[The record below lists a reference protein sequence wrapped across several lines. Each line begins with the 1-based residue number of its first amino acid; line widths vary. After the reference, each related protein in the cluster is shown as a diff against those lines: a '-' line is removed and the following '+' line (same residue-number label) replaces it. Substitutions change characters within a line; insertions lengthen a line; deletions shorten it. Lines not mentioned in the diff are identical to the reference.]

1 MTMKPA
7 RFPHLLIIL
16 FATTILLAFFLE
28 GLPTRA
34 GATAM
39 TGTPLAATS
48 LQSNPATQTPTE
60 TNTPDPVLIQQSHAT
75 DGITALSIIIVAVVL
90 FGVLMGTRQQRKRRL
105 PK

>member
-1 MTMKPA
+1 MKPA

-16 FATTILLAFFLE
+16 LATTILLTFFLE
-28 GLPTRA
+28 GLSTRA
-34 GATAM
+34 GANAKTDSPRAS
-39 TGTPLAATS
+39 TS
-48 LQSNPATQTPTE
+48 LQSNPASLAPTE

-105 PK
+105 QK